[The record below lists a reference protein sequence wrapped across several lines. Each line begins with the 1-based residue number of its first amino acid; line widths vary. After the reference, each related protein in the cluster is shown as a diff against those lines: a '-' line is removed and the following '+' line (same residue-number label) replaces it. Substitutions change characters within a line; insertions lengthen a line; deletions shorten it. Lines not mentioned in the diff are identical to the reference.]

1 MQTERPA
8 KLIDP
13 VCGMTVD
20 VARAEEAGLLLEHE
34 GKTWAFCRS
43 GCRRAF
49 VEEPEVYIA
58 KAEAAEAAAAA
69 PAPTGALP
77 VMAGGLPVI
86 DAGMR
91 RWYES
96 CACCLSDAYP
106 DIKAALDAERAAA
119 AAPPV
124 GEGICAIA
132 ESAEEHAAH
141 AAPAGEV
148 AHGHGDGAHEAHEA
162 REVGAR

>member
-1 MQTERPA
+1 MQTVRPA

-49 VEEPEVYIA
+49 VEEPEIYVA
-58 KAEAAEAAAAA
+58 KAQAAADATPTT
-69 PAPTGALP
+69 PAALP

-119 AAPPV
+119 SAPPV
-124 GEGICAIA
+124 AEGICAVA

-141 AAPAGEV
+141 AAPEGEA
-148 AHGHGDGAHEAHEA
+148 AHDGDGAHAPH
-162 REVGAR
+162 EVGAAH